1 MGAIVGTMCMHG
13 CVEPMGCGAFTA
25 LPWKPEQLTA
35 ETMTEILRRSGT
47 LPMSASVQSVTRKI
61 FGEGEGLMSVMYR
74 LSLDYGADADEAWP
88 RSLVAKVTPP
98 SLKPRIVGELLDL
111 FKTEVQFYDE
121 HISERTGVPTANV
134 FHAAHGGHGRYML
147 ILEDLAPAK
156 CGDQISG
163 LSAEQAQAALTA
175 IAPLHAKYWNAVH
188 EEEETQ
194 DWVRP
199 MNNLDYWKLVK
210 KTFTEA
216 AVKIYDR
223 LELFGIDC
231 ESLPNF
237 LAFVQHL
244 DETFD
249 DFIDLSCN
257 DYKAVN
263 KHALFSTTLC
273 HGDFRGENIFYTVGT
288 SEGVKLIDFQLVR
301 EAVGSE
307 DVSYFVVG
315 SMTIEERRR
324 CEVQLI
330 QHYVNELQRLG
341 VTDLSMAEALL
352 TFQFGFVITIIIN
365 TIALSDTEG
374 GNNERGKRLLAAMLE
389 RLEAAMV
396 DWQFM
401 DAWKLRCSK
410 VGDDHVTERYTQEEL
425 LQSLPIFVH
434 PLLS

>member
-1 MGAIVGTMCMHG
+1 
-13 CVEPMGCGAFTA
+13 
-25 LPWKPEQLTA
+25 
-35 ETMTEILRRSGT
+35 MTEILRRSGT
-47 LPMSASVQSVTRKI
+47 LPLNASVHSVTRKI

-74 LSLDYGADADEAWP
+74 LSLDYGADADKAWP

-111 FKTEVQFYDE
+111 FKAEVQFYDE
-121 HISERTGVPTANV
+121 NISERTGIPTPKV
-134 FHAAHGGHGRYML
+134 YHAAHGGHGRYML

-175 IAPLHAKYWNAVH
+175 VAPLHAKYWNAVH
-188 EEEETQ
+188 EEEETM

-199 MNNLDYWKLVK
+199 KNNLDYWKLVK

-216 AVKIYDR
+216 AAKIHNR
-223 LELFGIDC
+223 LEVFGIDS
-231 ESLPNF
+231 EKVPNF
-237 LAFVQHL
+237 LAFVKHL

-249 DFIDLSCN
+249 DFIDLECN
-257 DYKAVN
+257 DYKGAN

-273 HGDFRGENIFYTVGT
+273 HGDFRGENIFYTMGA
-288 SEGVKLIDFQLVR
+288 SGGVKLIDFQLVR
-301 EAVGSE
+301 EAVGCE
-307 DVSYFVVG
+307 DVSYFLVG

-330 QHYVNELQRLG
+330 QHYVSELQRQG
-341 VTDLSMAEALL
+341 VADLSMAEALL
-352 TFQFGFVITIIIN
+352 TFQFGFVLTIIIN
-365 TIALSDTEG
+365 TIALNDSDG
-374 GNNERGKRLLAAMLE
+374 GNSERGKMLLTAMLE
-389 RLEAAMV
+389 RMEAAMV

-401 DAWKLRCSK
+401 DAWLLRCSK
-410 VGDDHVTERYTQEEL
+410 VGDDNVTEMYSQDEL
-425 LQSLPIFVH
+425 LQSLPTFVH